1 MRCGNE
7 MEIGPKVT
15 PLYVCGICGD
25 EMKVTPSVAPIT
37 NANIQEWKE
46 SSKMDLTINGFR
58 WLINEVAQK
67 DMPNQP
73 NDDEIVALGRTYTAS
88 NHIYM
93 NKELSHK
100 VFYNTLIHELTH
112 AFISSYGFAQVDLS
126 AEVMCDFMGCY
137 AEQIVTIANDYMKQ
151 RKGE

>member
-1 MRCGNE
+1 MRF
-7 MEIGPKVT
+7 
-15 PLYVCGICGD
+15 
-25 EMKVTPSVAPIT
+25 
-37 NANIQEWKE
+37 
-46 SSKMDLTINGFR
+46 TINGFR

-137 AEQIVTIANDYMKQ
+137 AEQIVTIAYDYMQQ